1 MGAFASYTDHMR
13 VVRAIGNFFIVLG
26 LTLLLFVG
34 YEVIGTSIIT
44 NHHQSALAQVF
55 DQEFERPSVQ
65 PTASASASAAPAPK
79 KSKYNGPAIVGR
91 MTIPR
96 LGAGWSRIVVQGVTL
111 YSLAY
116 GPGHYPSTRLPGQ
129 LGTVGVACHRT

>member
-13 VVRAIGNFFIVLG
+13 VVRAFGNVFIVLG

-55 DQEFERPSVQ
+55 DQEFERPPVQ
-65 PTASASASAAPAPK
+65 PTTSASVAPAPK
-79 KSKYNGPAIVGR
+79 KKVHYNGPAIVGR

-96 LGAGWSRIVVQGVTL
+96 LGVGWSRIVVQ
-111 YSLAY
+111 
-116 GPGHYPSTRLPGQ
+116 
-129 LGTVGVACHRT
+129 